1 MTPLRLFSAAALLAA
16 LSLAPSASAQVVF
29 DDFDDGDVTNV
40 NAFFGG
46 DMVGAGVGPT
56 DGQDGQA
63 DAGLNL
69 GVDPGNG
76 GGFAGASVE
85 SAGAVDASAAEFL
98 TFYVR
103 PTLDAANLP
112 LSLQVVLQEDTDGDG
127 AYNNAVDDEFF
138 AGVELSLDGN
148 ATWQLVEIP
157 LDRFI
162 DRNFVA
168 PGANDGFD
176 YSAVKNVVF
185 VLADMPAG
193 PGFAVSFDDII
204 FTDAPSQ
211 TVVVTPTTTFDD
223 FDDGDVTN
231 VNAFFG
237 GDMVGA
243 GVGPT
248 DGQDGQA
255 DAGLN
260 LGVDP
265 GNGGGFAGASV
276 ESAGAVD
283 ASAAE
288 FLTFYVRP
296 TLDAAN
302 LPLSLQVVLQEDTD
316 GDGAYNNAVDDEFFA
331 GVELS
336 LDGNATWQLVEIPLD
351 RFIDRNFVAPGA
363 NDGFDYSAV
372 KNVVFVLADMPA
384 GPGFAVSF
392 DDIAF
397 GTGAPVANEL
407 PPSLADAPLAF
418 PNPTAGAATVA
429 FTLAEAGDVSVD
441 VFDVLGRRVATLADG
456 SAAAGPVRLDV
467 PAGALAPGT
476 YVVRVLT
483 DAGAASTRLTVTR

>member
-29 DDFDDGDVTNV
+29 DDFNDGDVTNV

-46 DMVGAGVGPT
+46 DMVGAGAGPT

-63 DAGLNL
+63 DTGLNV
-69 GVDPGNG
+69 GVNPGNG
-76 GGFAGASVE
+76 GGFAGVSIG
-85 SAGAVDASAAEFL
+85 SATAVDASASEYL
-98 TFYVR
+98 TFYIR

-112 LSLQVVLQEDTDGDG
+112 LGLQVILQEDTDGDG
-127 AYNNAVDDEFF
+127 AYDNAVDDEFF
-138 AGVELSLDGN
+138 AGVQLSLDGN
-148 ATWQLVEIP
+148 QTWQLVEIP

-168 PGANDGFD
+168 A
-176 YSAVKNVVF
+176 
-185 VLADMPAG
+185 
-193 PGFAVSFDDII
+193 
-204 FTDAPSQ
+204 
-211 TVVVTPTTTFDD
+211 
-223 FDDGDVTN
+223 
-231 VNAFFG
+231 
-237 GDMVGA
+237 
-243 GVGPT
+243 
-248 DGQDGQA
+248 
-255 DAGLN
+255 
-260 LGVDP
+260 
-265 GNGGGFAGASV
+265 
-276 ESAGAVD
+276 
-283 ASAAE
+283 
-288 FLTFYVRP
+288 
-296 TLDAAN
+296 
-302 LPLSLQVVLQEDTD
+302 
-316 GDGAYNNAVDDEFFA
+316 
-331 GVELS
+331 
-336 LDGNATWQLVEIPLD
+336 
-351 RFIDRNFVAPGA
+351 GA

-397 GTGAPVANEL
+397 GRAAAVSNEL

-467 PAGALAPGT
+467 PTGALAPGT